1 MAEVI
6 GLTGQTGAGKSTV
19 RKLLKAKGAAVID
32 ADFVAHEVADNNL
45 SCLTDIVEHFSCMVL
60 DEKGKLNR
68 RALGRIVFSDRK
80 KLALLNKIM
89 FPYIVSAIKGQ
100 VTAYEQAGAQIIV
113 IDGATLIESGCA
125 KMCSVL
131 VSVTADEET
140 RLTRIIHRDGISK
153 RDAVRRVS
161 AQNPEEFYIKASDY
175 VIKNNGTPGDL
186 ERAAEKVL
194 DEIERDKSEP
204 AAEDE
209 PLAKQ

>member
-32 ADFVAHEVADNNL
+32 ADFVAHEVADNSL

-209 PLAKQ
+209 P

>member
-19 RKLLKAKGAAVID
+19 RKLLKANGAAVID

-131 VSVTADEET
+131 VSITADEET

-209 PLAKQ
+209 P

>member
-32 ADFVAHEVADNNL
+32 ADFVAPEVADNNL

-209 PLAKQ
+209 P

>member
-32 ADFVAHEVADNNL
+32 ADSVAHEVADNSL

-161 AQNPEEFYIKASDY
+161 AQNPEEFYIKASDC

-209 PLAKQ
+209 P

>member
-32 ADFVAHEVADNNL
+32 ADSVAHEVADNSL

-100 VTAYEQAGAQIIV
+100 VTAYEQVGAQIIV

-209 PLAKQ
+209 P

>member
-209 PLAKQ
+209 S

>member
-32 ADFVAHEVADNNL
+32 ADFVAHEVTDNNL

-209 PLAKQ
+209 P

>member
-32 ADFVAHEVADNNL
+32 ADFVAHEVADNEL

-60 DEKGKLNR
+60 DERGKLNR

-100 VTAYEQAGAQIIV
+100 VTAYEQAGAEIIV

-209 PLAKQ
+209 P

>member
-6 GLTGQTGAGKSTV
+6 GLTGQTGAGKSTI

-32 ADFVAHEVADNNL
+32 ADSVAHEVADNSL

-153 RDAVRRVS
+153 RDAVRRIS

-209 PLAKQ
+209 P

>member
-32 ADFVAHEVADNNL
+32 ADSVAHEVADNSL

-140 RLTRIIHRDGISK
+140 RLTRIIHRDSISK

-209 PLAKQ
+209 P

>member
-6 GLTGQTGAGKSTV
+6 GLTGQTGAGKSTI

-32 ADFVAHEVADNNL
+32 ADSVAHEVADNSL

-194 DEIERDKSEP
+194 DEIERDKSKP

-209 PLAKQ
+209 P

>member
-32 ADFVAHEVADNNL
+32 ADSVAHEVADNSL

-175 VIKNNGTPGDL
+175 VIKNDGTPGDL

-209 PLAKQ
+209 P

>member
-32 ADFVAHEVADNNL
+32 ADSVAHEVADNSL

-153 RDAVRRVS
+153 RDAARRVS

-209 PLAKQ
+209 P

>member
-1 MAEVI
+1 MAEII

-32 ADFVAHEVADNNL
+32 ADSVAHEVADNSL

-131 VSVTADEET
+131 VSITADEET

-209 PLAKQ
+209 P

>member
-32 ADFVAHEVADNNL
+32 ADFVAHEVADNSL

-186 ERAAEKVL
+186 ERAAEKVF

-209 PLAKQ
+209 P

>member
-60 DEKGKLNR
+60 DEKGQLNR

-209 PLAKQ
+209 P

>member
-175 VIKNNGTPGDL
+175 IIKNNGTPGDL

-209 PLAKQ
+209 P

>member
-32 ADFVAHEVADNNL
+32 ADSVAHEVADNSL

-100 VTAYEQAGAQIIV
+100 VTVYEQAGAQIIV

-209 PLAKQ
+209 P

>member
-6 GLTGQTGAGKSTV
+6 GLTGQTGGGKSTV

-32 ADFVAHEVADNNL
+32 ADSVAHEVADNSL

-209 PLAKQ
+209 P

>member
-32 ADFVAHEVADNNL
+32 ADFVAHEVADNSL

-194 DEIERDKSEP
+194 DEIERDKSKP

-209 PLAKQ
+209 P

>member
-32 ADFVAHEVADNNL
+32 ADFVAHEVADNSL

-209 PLAKQ
+209 S

>member
-32 ADFVAHEVADNNL
+32 ADSVAHEVADNSL

-194 DEIERDKSEP
+194 DEIERDKSKP

-209 PLAKQ
+209 P

>member
-32 ADFVAHEVADNNL
+32 ADFVAHEVADNSL

-68 RALGRIVFSDRK
+68 RSLGRIVFSDRK

-209 PLAKQ
+209 P

>member
-19 RKLLKAKGAAVID
+19 RKLLKAKGATVID

-209 PLAKQ
+209 P

>member
-131 VSVTADEET
+131 VSVTAEEET

-204 AAEDE
+204 AAED
-209 PLAKQ
+209 

>member
-32 ADFVAHEVADNNL
+32 ADSVAHEVADNSL

-186 ERAAEKVL
+186 ERAAERVL

-209 PLAKQ
+209 P